1 MFTKLLKRGD
11 RGGEVKLAQEWLT
24 HHGIATTVDGA
35 FGPATEAC
43 VKKFQRSA
51 GFSTSGQVDA
61 ATGSALLAPMA
72 AVLKPLA
79 AGNKTLAALT
89 VAYAR
94 QHLRQHPIE
103 IGGENRGPWVRL
115 YMEGEEGAQWPW
127 CAGFAMFVVR
137 QAATARGEA
146 LPLPYVFGC
155 DHLADLAKAAGRF
168 LRPKSAADYST
179 IRPGYLFLVRRNDL
193 HWSHVGI
200 VAAVRDAETM
210 DTIEGNTND
219 SGSPEGF
226 EVCQRTRGIK
236 DKDFLVI

>member
-1 MFTKLLKRGD
+1 MFTRILKRGD
-11 RGGEVKLAQEWLT
+11 RGGEVKLAQEWLS
-24 HHGIATTVDGA
+24 HHGLATSVDAA

-43 VKKFQRSA
+43 VRKFQKA
-51 GFSTSGQVDA
+51 AALAVNGQVDTV
-61 ATGSALLAPMA
+61 TGAALLAPLTA
-72 AVLKPLA
+72 ALKPQA
-79 AGNKTLAALT
+79 PGHKSLAALT

-94 QHLRQHPIE
+94 QHLKQHPIE

-137 QAATARGEA
+137 QAAQTRGEA
-146 LPLPYVFGC
+146 MPLPYVFGC

-168 LRPKSAADYST
+168 LRPKSAADYSA

-200 VAAVRDAETM
+200 VAAVRDGETIE
-210 DTIEGNTND
+210 TIEGNTND

-236 DKDFLVI
+236 DKDFLII